1 MDILNLQTINVTV
14 MTMSQIS
21 LNFNCRHRFN
31 NILYKT
37 TDIKIAASF
46 IHTLLQRQC
55 IFLLAINHNLFE
67 CALSTYLSLTIY
79 A

>member
-37 TDIKIAASF
+37 TDGFCIIYTHSVAEAMYIF
-46 IHTLLQRQC
+46 I
-55 IFLLAINHNLFE
+55 
-67 CALSTYLSLTIY
+67 SY
-79 A
+79 